1 MASTTTTTRSEP
13 RPASRQDRGEPGL
26 PAPTRRRVRL
36 PQLALGL
43 LLAGGAALG
52 FVLFHATAVQ
62 RTPVIALATDVV
74 RGQTLELE
82 DLQVVQVGIDSPAA
96 VTPADQA
103 GLVVGR
109 TVVADLPAGT
119 LLSGG
124 LVTSTS
130 PLLTGGGVV
139 GLALNPGQYP
149 TPRLMVGDLVTVVE
163 VSDGPRLLAAA
174 AEVVDIET
182 VATQGQ
188 RFISLLTDE
197 TTAAEIAA
205 ADATGEVR
213 LVAIARE
220 GAPDAADEPD
230 PVDAADEPDPV
241 DAADGSDVA
250 DADESDAVGV
260 ESEVGG

>member
-1 MASTTTTTRSEP
+1 MASTSTTTRA
-13 RPASRQDRGEPGL
+13 RPSPSRQDRRDRGEPGL
-26 PAPTRRRVRL
+26 PSPARRRVRL

-62 RTPVIALATDVV
+62 RTPVLALAVDVW
-74 RGQTLELE
+74 RGQTLQLE
-82 DLQVVQVGIDSPAA
+82 DLQVVQVGIDQPAA

-130 PLLTGGGVV
+130 PLLAGGGVV

-213 LVAIARE
+213 LVAVARE
-220 GAPDAADEPD
+220 GGPDAADEPD
-230 PVDAADEPDPV
+230 TS
-241 DAADGSDVA
+241 DAADGPDVA
-250 DADESDAVGV
+250 DADEPDAEGV

>member
-1 MASTTTTTRSEP
+1 MASTTTTRSETRTP
-13 RPASRQDRGEPGL
+13 PSRRDRGEPGL
-26 PAPTRRRVRL
+26 PSPARRRVRI

-43 LLAGGAALG
+43 LLAGGAALA
-52 FVLFHATAVQ
+52 FVLFQTASTQ
-62 RTPVIALATDVV
+62 RIPVLALAVDVE
-74 RGQTLELE
+74 RGQTIVLE
-82 DLQVVQVGIDSPAA
+82 DLRVVQVGIDQPAA

-130 PLLTGGGVV
+130 PLLDGGGVV

-149 TPRLMVGDLVTVVE
+149 TPRLMVGDLVMVVE
-163 VSDGPRLLAAA
+163 VSDGPRLLTGT

-220 GAPDAADEPD
+220 GGADAADEPD
-230 PVDAADEPDPV
+230 TA

-250 DADESDAVGV
+250 DADEPDAAGVV
-260 ESEVGG
+260 ESEVGS

>member
-1 MASTTTTTRSEP
+1 MASTTTTTEARSIP
-13 RPASRQDRGEPGL
+13 SRRVRGEPGL
-26 PAPTRRRVRL
+26 PAPAARRVRL

-43 LLAGGAALG
+43 LLAGGAALA
-52 FVLFHATAVQ
+52 FVLFNAASVQ
-62 RTPVIALATDVV
+62 RTPVLALAVDLE
-74 RGQTLELE
+74 RGQTIVVE
-82 DLQVVQVGIDSPAA
+82 DLQVVQLGIDSPVA

-103 GLVVGR
+103 ELLLGR
-109 TVVADLPAGT
+109 VAVADLPAGT
-119 LLSGG
+119 LLSDG
-124 LVTSTS
+124 LVSSTS
-130 PLLTGGGVV
+130 PLLDGGGVV

-149 TPRLMVGDLVTVVE
+149 TPRLMVGDLVMVVE
-163 VSDGPRLLAAA
+163 VSDGPRLLTGT

-220 GAPDAADEPD
+220 GGADAADEPD
-230 PVDAADEPDPV
+230 TA

-250 DADESDAVGV
+250 DADEPDAAGV
-260 ESEVGG
+260 ESEVGS

>member
-1 MASTTTTTRSEP
+1 MTSTTTTTRSEA
-13 RPASRQDRGEPGL
+13 RQASRRDRGEPGL
-26 PAPTRRRVRL
+26 PAPARRRVRL

-62 RTPVIALATDVV
+62 RTPVLALATDVA
-74 RGQTLELE
+74 RGQMIVLE
-82 DLQVVQVGIDSPAA
+82 DLQVVQVGIDQPTA
-96 VTPADQA
+96 VTPADQP

-130 PLLTGGGVV
+130 PLLAGGGVV

-213 LVAIARE
+213 LVAIARQ
-220 GAPDAADEPD
+220 GGPDAADEPD
-230 PVDAADEPDPV
+230 TTDAADEPD
-241 DAADGSDVA
+241 VA
-250 DADESDAVGV
+250 DSDGPDAEGV
-260 ESEVGG
+260 ESEVSG

>member
-1 MASTTTTTRSEP
+1 MASTTTTRSETRTP
-13 RPASRQDRGEPGL
+13 PSRRDRGELGL
-26 PAPTRRRVRL
+26 PSPARRRVRI

-43 LLAGGAALG
+43 LLAGGAALA
-52 FVLFHATAVQ
+52 FVLFQTASTQ
-62 RTPVIALATDVV
+62 RIPVLALAVDVE
-74 RGQTLELE
+74 RGQTLQLE
-82 DLQVVQVGIDSPAA
+82 DLQVVQVGIDQPTA
-96 VTPADQA
+96 VVPADQPE
-103 GLVVGR
+103 LLLGR

-130 PLLTGGGVV
+130 PLLEGGGVV

-149 TPRLMVGDLVTVVE
+149 TPRLMVGDLVMVVE
-163 VSDGPRLLAAA
+163 VSDGPRLLTGT

-220 GAPDAADEPD
+220 GGADAADEPD
-230 PVDAADEPDPV
+230 TA
-241 DAADGSDVA
+241 DAADGSDVD
-250 DADESDAVGV
+250 DAEPDAEGV
-260 ESEVGG
+260 ESEVSG

>member
-1 MASTTTTTRSEP
+1 MASTTTTQA
-13 RPASRQDRGEPGL
+13 RPVPSRRDRGEPGL
-26 PAPTRRRVRL
+26 PAPARRRVRL

-43 LLAGGAALG
+43 LLAGGAALT

-62 RTPVIALATDVV
+62 RSPVLALAADVA
-74 RGQTLELE
+74 RGQTLQLE
-82 DLQVVQVGIDSPAA
+82 DLQVVQVGIDQPAA

-149 TPRLMVGDLVTVVE
+149 TPRLMVGDRVTVVE
-163 VSDGPRLLAAA
+163 VSDGPRLLAGT

-220 GAPDAADEPD
+220 GGTVAASGPDPADSDEPNTGDAHTDEPD
-230 PVDAADEPDPV
+230 IA
-241 DAADGSDVA
+241 
-250 DADESDAVGV
+250 GV

>member
-1 MASTTTTTRSEP
+1 MANTTTTRA
-13 RPASRQDRGEPGL
+13 RPSPSRQDRRDRGEPAL
-26 PAPTRRRVRL
+26 PAPARRRVRL

-62 RTPVIALATDVV
+62 RTPVLALATHVA
-74 RGQTLELE
+74 RGQTLQLE

-96 VTPADQA
+96 VIPADQP

-119 LLSGG
+119 LLSDG

-130 PLLTGGGVV
+130 PLLDGGGVV

-163 VSDGPRLLAAA
+163 VSDGPRLLTGA

-213 LVAIARE
+213 LVAIAGE
-220 GAPDAADEPD
+220 GGTDAASGPDAAD
-230 PVDAADEPDPV
+230 ADEPD
-241 DAADGSDVA
+241 AADAA
-250 DADESDAVGV
+250 DADEPDTAEV
-260 ESEVGG
+260 ESEVGR